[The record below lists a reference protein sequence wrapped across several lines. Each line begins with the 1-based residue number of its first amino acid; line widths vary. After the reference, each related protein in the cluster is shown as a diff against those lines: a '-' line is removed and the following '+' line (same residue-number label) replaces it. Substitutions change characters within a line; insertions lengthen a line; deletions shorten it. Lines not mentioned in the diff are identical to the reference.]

1 MIRYQTP
8 GKTVPIY
15 LLAARRPGQ
24 WSSKMALKYIIS
36 VRFKHNPKRNNSL
49 ALRHCIRYNTSITRK
64 KYVLFPSNNLNVVV
78 SCQRYVS
85 ELLR

>member
-24 WSSKMALKYIIS
+24 WSSKMAKYIIS
-36 VRFKHNPKRNNSL
+36 VLDLSITRKRNNSL
-49 ALRHCIRYNTSITRK
+49 ALRHCIRYTNITK
-64 KYVLFPSNNLNVVV
+64 ICPIPF
-78 SCQRYVS
+78 
-85 ELLR
+85 E